1 MSFCIPDPSSP
12 NISCFAFFK
21 DKQEL
26 LKQFINC
33 AELGLHRNSSLL
45 FRFVFYLESNVGSVR
60 SSRRHSGTVNN
71 DAPET
76 RHSARRGW
84 RVCGGAESQRPQ
96 LSVSRSGR
104 GGPGHLSR
112 GLVTRRRQR
121 QAQLCVHPAPSTP
134 KTTDSLHRV
143 LSLSLILL
151 ATNVIYS
158 SAVSS

>member
-45 FRFVFYLESNVGSVR
+45 FWFVFYLESNVGSVR

-84 RVCGGAESQRPQ
+84 RVCGGAERQRPQ
-96 LSVSRSGR
+96 LSISQSGR
-104 GGPGHLSR
+104 GGPW
-112 GLVTRRRQR
+112 TPQQR
-121 QAQLCVHPAPSTP
+121 SGDTAAAETSPA
-134 KTTDSLHRV
+134 LH
-143 LSLSLILL
+143 
-151 ATNVIYS
+151 S
-158 SAVSS
+158 SGALYAKNH